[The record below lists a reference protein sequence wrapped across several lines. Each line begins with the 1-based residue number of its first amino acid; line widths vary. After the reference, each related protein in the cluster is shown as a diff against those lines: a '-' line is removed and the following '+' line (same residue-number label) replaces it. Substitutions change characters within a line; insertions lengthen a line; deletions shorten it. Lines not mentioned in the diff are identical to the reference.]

1 MFRNILVA
9 VDGSPDAEEALT
21 HAIDLAEAQHALLTL
36 FTAVSSL
43 PAVAYIGGGAATAA
57 ALDADADAD
66 AEAILGAAIERV
78 PDQVSARTVLSK
90 EPVRHALIKQ
100 IAAADHDLVVMGS
113 RGRGGVRAALLGSV
127 SHHVLHHSPA
137 PVLIVHVGGERER
150 DLTMTAAGAR
160 ETEGAGS
167 MRPREQFAGSSS
179 ER

>member
-9 VDGSPDAEEALT
+9 VDGSPDADLALT

-90 EPVRHALIKQ
+90 EPVRHALIEQ
-100 IAAADHDLVVMGS
+100 IAAGDHDLIVMGS
-113 RGRGGVRAALLGSV
+113 RGRGGVRSALLGSV
-127 SHHVLHHSPA
+127 SHHVLHHSPV

-150 DLTMTAAGAR
+150 ELTMTAAGAH
-160 ETEGAGS
+160 ETEGSRVDAT
-167 MRPREQFAGSSS
+167 A
-179 ER
+179 

>member
-9 VDGSPDAEEALT
+9 VDGSPDADLALT

-43 PAVAYIGGGAATAA
+43 PAAAYIGGGAATAA

-66 AEAILGAAIERV
+66 AEAILRAAIERV
-78 PDQVSARTVLSK
+78 PHQVSARTMLSR
-90 EPVRHALIKQ
+90 EPVRHALIEQ

-127 SHHVLHHSPA
+127 SHHVLHHSPV

-150 DLTMTAAGAR
+150 ELTTTAAGAH
-160 ETEGAGS
+160 ETEGSRVDAT
-167 MRPREQFAGSSS
+167 A
-179 ER
+179 